1 MGKSDDRVAMVQ
13 KQLRARGVQDERLL
27 DVMSRIPRERFMPA
41 AIRHMAYDD
50 RALPIGSGQTISQP
64 FIVALMTE
72 ALELSPESRV
82 LEIGTGSGYQAAI
95 LASLAGQVYT
105 IERHE
110 DLTTLARQ
118 AVADLGIEN
127 VHFLVGDG
135 TLGYADAAPY
145 DAIMVTATGPRMPKP
160 LWEQLGEGGRLV
172 MPIGQEDHQLLQVI
186 QKIEGRAHTE
196 TLSAC
201 RFVPLVGVE
210 GWNED
215 QAPGG

>member
-1 MGKSDDRVAMVQ
+1 MGVSDDRSAMIQ
-13 KQLRARGVQDERLL
+13 KQLRARGIQDERLL
-27 DVMSRIPRERFMPA
+27 DVMSHIPRERFMPA
-41 AIRHMAYDD
+41 AIRHMAYED

-82 LEIGTGSGYQAAI
+82 LEIGTGSGYQTAI
-95 LASLAGQVYT
+95 LSALAGEVYT

-110 DLTTLARQ
+110 ELTRLARQ
-118 AVADLGIEN
+118 VIAELELEN

-135 TLGYADAAPY
+135 TLGFPEAAPY
-145 DAIMVTATGPRMPKP
+145 DAIMVTATGPRMPQP
-160 LWEQLGEGGRLV
+160 LWEQLAEGGRLV
-172 MPIGQEDHQLLQVI
+172 MPIGEEDRQLLQVI

-210 GWNED
+210 GWSED
-215 QAPGG
+215 QAPDG